1 MTEQCTTHD
10 DDDDGGGGGG
20 GGQQIAA
27 STPVRLPAMQ
37 PRNSPS
43 SASEESSMDDGTR
56 ETSRDISFT
65 TMSCGYS
72 SQMDN
77 TLSDVDCPNSQS
89 AHVQRKFLVFESSLD
104 ELFRHCPECGKPVI
118 TTSKHEQG
126 TCVII
131 TAVCLEGHS
140 HNWYSQPMTGNI
152 STGNVLVSAS
162 VLFSGSTIHRFA
174 TMADILKLQSLSE
187 SEFYRIQDACLF
199 PIIQEAYDRH
209 IDTII
214 AWLGDAPLSLI
225 GDGRCDSPGHS
236 AKYGLAVHAD

>member
-1 MTEQCTTHD
+1 MAFIESSVKHSLSSATSSSSTASGEVVCVPQTEERQSIENQVECLGTGSCSTTICDIHLD
-10 DDDDGGGGGG
+10 TCESDLV
-20 GGQQIAA
+20 
-27 STPVRLPAMQ
+27 STLTAGEHSPDRTDNLPSQDHMSIYGTVVVVVNRLLLQLLFRLPAMQ

-65 TMSCGYS
+65 IMSCGYS

-89 AHVQRKFLVFESSLD
+89 AHVQRKFLVFESSVD

-140 HNWYSQPMTGNI
+140 P
-152 STGNVLVSAS
+152 
-162 VLFSGSTIHRFA
+162 
-174 TMADILKLQSLSE
+174 
-187 SEFYRIQDACLF
+187 
-199 PIIQEAYDRH
+199 
-209 IDTII
+209 
-214 AWLGDAPLSLI
+214 
-225 GDGRCDSPGHS
+225 
-236 AKYGLAVHAD
+236 

>member
-1 MTEQCTTHD
+1 
-10 DDDDGGGGGG
+10 
-20 GGQQIAA
+20 
-27 STPVRLPAMQ
+27 
-37 PRNSPS
+37 
-43 SASEESSMDDGTR
+43 
-56 ETSRDISFT
+56 
-65 TMSCGYS
+65 
-72 SQMDN
+72 MDN

-118 TTSKHEQG
+118 K
-126 TCVII
+126 
-131 TAVCLEGHS
+131 
-140 HNWYSQPMTGNI
+140 PMTGNI